1 MLLSISAH
9 RSRKPWWHELWM
21 RLMWGGEKAAVHQRN
36 RTHYLLKRRLDISLG
51 TQVSHKTP
59 QATGKKDHWKKPL
72 RSKWMM
78 ISRASVWLR
87 LVNLV
92 CSRHLMVVMWNA
104 QCYSRLLGLQ
114 GLSFTI
120 LLPEKERR
128 PVTKE
133 YLLGYF
139 IIISG
144 KLARLIPHDNAQC
157 MKTIGW
163 CIGGQTK
170 VKHLLKWH

>member
-21 RLMWGGEKAAVHQRN
+21 RLMWGGGKAAVHQRN

-92 CSRHLMVVMWNA
+92 CSRHLMVVMWNT
-104 QCYSRLLGLQ
+104 QCYSRLLELPMVFYHSASWEGEKTSDK
-114 GLSFTI
+114 GRISS
-120 LLPEKERR
+120 LLHY
-128 PVTKE
+128 
-133 YLLGYF
+133 YLWQV
-139 IIISG
+139 G
-144 KLARLIPHDNAQC
+144 KPHSSWLETMLNA
-157 MKTIGW
+157 
-163 CIGGQTK
+163 
-170 VKHLLKWH
+170 